1 MENFRR
7 DFGHY
12 RVLIPLI
19 TVFVTVSQDLTN
31 VHGKLIRRQN
41 YDHPKLLIL
50 YKVLVQ
56 SQLLGSARI

>member
-1 MENFRR
+1 MEKFRR

-12 RVLIPLI
+12 RALIPLI
-19 TVFVTVSQDLTN
+19 KVFIVVSQDLTN
-31 VHGKLIRRQN
+31 VHSKLVKRQQ

-56 SQLLGSARI
+56 SQC